1 MPVITANDLKT
12 QGVSA
17 IEKALEAG
25 DETTISVRGKPRF
38 VVMDVAHYDRLREA
52 EIYAAWQEARAAVAA
67 GDFVAESAEAHI
79 ARLEKESGADGL

>member
-67 GDFVAESAEAHI
+67 GDCVAESAEAHI

>member
-17 IEKALEAG
+17 IEKALEGG

-38 VVMDVAHYDRLREA
+38 VVMDLAHYDRLREA

-67 GDFVAESAEAHI
+67 GDFVAEGAGEHI